1 MFVPRTISPRSRGA
15 RARTLPSL
23 AEAQAQ
29 PPVPRAPPEP
39 VSKLL
44 FTSWASLQPP
54 ASNVSD
60 VKPGLVVDRI
70 STSTL
75 DSTEECDASYA
86 LGPVMGPV
94 NELTVPQMPS
104 AGVVGISELSI
115 LPPQAGSRTIGT
127 ITGYRETS
135 RTTGMTLQG
144 AREFRKTHQ
153 IDVQGKNIPKP
164 ISTFEDCNLPSQMM
178 INLAES
184 GYKQPRP
191 VQMQMMPI
199 ALRGSDILVSAETGS
214 GKTAGFLVPTLM
226 HVYGLSQS
234 PAGAMQGPFAI
245 ILTPTR
251 ELAIQ
256 IEDTIKMVVAGLP
269 NMRTALLTG
278 GQAMSSQVYRL
289 KQNIQVVVATP
300 GRLVDIFSRHPEIE
314 FSNVFCLVLDEVDMM
329 FSLGFSKQVKRIL
342 DVLPEPPNGRQTIM
356 CSATISK
363 QIQQLIDQYLQKP
376 FRMRVGTPSSSS
388 NVKSS
393 DDGRPTVRIAN
404 VFSPS
409 SQIKQTVLWVE
420 NEAKKKQLFSLLN
433 DPSYFRP
440 PVMIFVE
447 SRVGADLLANAIG
460 TKCPGV
466 TAVSIHGE
474 KSQEER
480 SSAIKSIVDGSAQVI
495 VATGLL
501 ARGLNLNVAMVINF
515 DMAPSIQEY
524 VHRVGR
530 ANPKVAAKASALI
543 RRGPRLG
550 GMAWAVTFINN
561 DSKGLLS
568 EFANMLNSLDSQR
581 VTPLPPQL
589 MQLVVSRTVEIESK
603 PGISGNQQP
612 PKTPQEGKK
621 QLKRQGGSHVS
632 KHLSKRKVGF
642 GST

>member
-1 MFVPRTISPRSRGA
+1 
-15 RARTLPSL
+15 
-23 AEAQAQ
+23 
-29 PPVPRAPPEP
+29 
-39 VSKLL
+39 
-44 FTSWASLQPP
+44 
-54 ASNVSD
+54 
-60 VKPGLVVDRI
+60 
-70 STSTL
+70 
-75 DSTEECDASYA
+75 
-86 LGPVMGPV
+86 MGPV
-94 NELTVPQMPS
+94 TKLARLEAPA
-104 AGVVGISELSI
+104 AGVLVTPKLSMI
-115 LPPQAGSRTIGT
+115 PPLAGSRTIST
-127 ITGYRETS
+127 ITGYREAP
-135 RTTGMTLQG
+135 RTAAMSSQG
-144 AREFRKTHQ
+144 AQEFRKTHQ
-153 IDVQGKNIPKP
+153 IDVQGKNIPNP
-164 ISTFEDCNLPSQMM
+164 ISTFEDCSLPSQMV
-178 INLAES
+178 INLMGG
-184 GYKQPRP
+184 GYNQPRP
-191 VQMQMMPI
+191 VQMQMIPI
-199 ALRGSDILVSAETGS
+199 ALRGSDVLVSAETGS

-234 PAGAMQGPFAI
+234 PAGAMQGPFAV

-251 ELAIQ
+251 ELAMQ
-256 IEDTIKMVVAGLP
+256 IEDTIKMLVAGLP

-278 GQAMSSQVYRL
+278 GQAMSSQIYRL

-342 DVLPEPPNGRQTIM
+342 DVLPEPPNGRQTIV

-363 QIQQLIDQYLQKP
+363 QIQQLIEKYLQKP
-376 FRMRVGTPSSSS
+376 LNIRIGNLSCPS
-388 NVKSS
+388 NLKPG
-393 DDGRPTVRIAN
+393 DDGRPTVRITD

-420 NEAKKKQLFSLLN
+420 NGAKKKQLFSLLN

-440 PVMIFVE
+440 PVLVFVE

-466 TAVSIHGE
+466 TAISIHGE

-480 SSAIKSIVDGSAQVI
+480 SGTIKSIVDGSVQVI

-515 DMAPSIQEY
+515 DMAPTIQEY

-530 ANPKVAAKASALI
+530 ANPEVAAKASALI

-550 GMAWAVTFINN
+550 GMAWTITFINN

-568 EFANMLNSLDSQR
+568 EFANMLNGLDSRR

-589 MQLVVSRTVEIESK
+589 KQLVVQKTIKVEAKLGVSENQEQPK
-603 PGISGNQQP
+603 P
-612 PKTPQEGKK
+612 PQEGRK
-621 QLKRQGGSHVS
+621 QLKRQRDLRVPGGRHGRRG
-632 KHLSKRKVGF
+632 SKRLRKD
-642 GST
+642 